1 MHLSSQLMAEGITE
15 LDPEKLERGAP
26 EIETGAAMVVQAVND
41 VGRLVPRSAIAGA
54 GAGLEMRAQA
64 MERIARVNGGNGDDI
79 LIAGRTSY
87 DDRTSANQ
95 QALGGIRNEWVR
107 TDATYQVRIDHLSGA
122 TPGGL
127 NGTYYLKAAP
137 QGQTVFDDTGRATGA

>member
-1 MHLSSQLMAEGITE
+1 
-15 LDPEKLERGAP
+15 
-26 EIETGAAMVVQAVND
+26 
-41 VGRLVPRSAIAGA
+41 
-54 GAGLEMRAQA
+54 
-64 MERIARVNGGNGDDI
+64 MEPIARVNGGNGDDI

-95 QALGGIRNEWVR
+95 QALGGLRNEWVR

-127 NGTYYLKAAP
+127 NGAYYLKAAP